1 MNASLSVLVVDDV
14 EPMRKVTAA
23 QLAALG
29 IGPVHLAASG
39 SEAMKLLRAQ
49 KIDLVLSDW
58 NMPGM
63 SGIEL
68 LAAMRA
74 EPAFERIPFVMIT
87 AEAERRRIEEAI
99 AQGVSDLLVKPYTSA
114 RLALSIER
122 AMSAR
127 RRPTAAALPSPT
139 TSAPPTAKVADKLTI
154 LLVDDTA
161 DNLHLLVNIFKD
173 DYRILAADSGKKAL
187 AVCLSDKPP
196 DLVLLDVMMPGM
208 DGFEVA
214 QRMREHPTAEGIP
227 IIFVTAMSDD
237 DARAKG
243 LSLGAVDFVTKPVNP
258 TFLRLRVNNFMRYVQ
273 LRREMQA
280 DYDRML
286 EVARLREVV
295 DDITRN
301 DIRTPLSTVLAVLQ
315 GLMAD
320 KELQRRHG
328 NQIESGEQAT
338 LQLLAMLNLSSEL
351 YKIESGRYQQDA
363 KPVAIVDI
371 VRRVVQLARTAFEP
385 RKLTIAVD
393 SDGDVGV
400 EPPQARGDAML
411 MFSIVQN
418 LVWNACEA
426 TPERGRVSVTLVDAT
441 PLRIA
446 IVNKGAVPAQ
456 IRPHVFEKYAT
467 FGKTGAAGLGAYSA
481 QVMARAQQG
490 DVTMVVSDEEDT
502 TTMLITLPRD
512 TTAS

>member
-1 MNASLSVLVVDDV
+1 VKASLAVLVVDDV

-23 QLAALG
+23 QLGALG

-39 SEAMKLLRAQ
+39 IDALKLLRTQ

-63 SGIEL
+63 NGIEL
-68 LAAMRA
+68 LGAMRA
-74 EPAFERIPFVMIT
+74 DPAFERIPFVMIT
-87 AEAERRRIEEAI
+87 AEAQRSRIEDAI

-114 RLALSIER
+114 RLATCIDR
-122 AMSAR
+122 AMASR
-127 RRPTAAALPSPT
+127 RRPPAAALSTVTAAA
-139 TSAPPTAKVADKLTI
+139 PPAAKPADKLTI

-187 AVCLSDKPP
+187 DVCFSDKPP

-214 QRMREHPTAEGIP
+214 QRMREHPNAEGIP
-227 IIFVTAMSDD
+227 VIFVTAMNDD
-237 DARAKG
+237 DARTKG

-258 TFLRLRVNNFMRYVQ
+258 TFLRLRVNNFMRYIL

-295 DDITRN
+295 EDITRN
-301 DIRTPLSTVLAVLQ
+301 DIRGPLSTVLSVLQ
-315 GLMAD
+315 GLSAD

-328 NQIESGEQAT
+328 SHIDSGEQAT
-338 LQLLAMLNLSSEL
+338 LQLLSMLNLSSEL
-351 YKIESGRYQQDA
+351 YKIESGRYQHQA

-371 VRRVVQLARTAFEP
+371 VRRVVQLARTAFEQ

-400 EPPQARGDAML
+400 EPPHASGDAML

-426 TPERGRVSVTLVDAT
+426 TPDRGRVSVTLVDDT

-456 IRPHVFEKYAT
+456 IRPHVFDKYAT
-467 FGKTGAAGLGAYSA
+467 FGKTDAAGLGAYSA

-490 DVTMVVSDEEDT
+490 DVTMTVSDQDDT
-502 TTMLITLPRD
+502 TTMVITLPRD
-512 TTAS
+512 ATSS